1 MTIAEG
7 RVDDWAREE
16 ERGGLVSSSS
26 SPSSSCAWGGAGR
39 DGRLLTL
46 DLDTETLERERDLE
60 RVTPVAGDCS
70 PPGLN
75 ESREEGIGFGR
86 EGAVDIRPNCC
97 CCCCC

>member
-7 RVDDWAREE
+7 RVEDWAREE
-16 ERGGLVSSSS
+16 DLGGLVSSS
-26 SPSSSCAWGGAGR
+26 SPSSSCVWGGAGS

-46 DLDTETLERERDLE
+46 DRETDTLERDRDLDL
-60 RVTPVAGDCS
+60 VTPVAGDCS

-75 ESREEGIGFGR
+75 ESREDGIGTVA
-86 EGAVDIRPNCC
+86 EDISPNCC